1 MMKLEVKS
9 PEILVLD
16 PPSVWIERK
25 CAIVENGEHF
35 EHRPDRRQRPGMD
48 RCPHRFAGRRKGT
61 LKSNDGTRK
70 KARGAALPRRPR
82 LCTGVSGSFDIFDPL
97 DHRYNTDPFCFLLIF
112 FFLN

>member
-9 PEILVLD
+9 PEIWF
-16 PPSVWIERK
+16 WIRPLFGSK
-25 CAIVENGEHF
+25 RNDIVENGEHF
-35 EHRPDRRQRPGMD
+35 EHRPARRQRPGMD

-97 DHRYNTDPFCFLLIF
+97 DHPRYNTDPFCFF
-112 FFLN
+112 